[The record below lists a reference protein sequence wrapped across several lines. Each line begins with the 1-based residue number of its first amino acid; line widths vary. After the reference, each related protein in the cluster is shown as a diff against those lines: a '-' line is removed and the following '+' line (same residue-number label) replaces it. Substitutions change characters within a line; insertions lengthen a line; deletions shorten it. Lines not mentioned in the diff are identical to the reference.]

1 MTSPEGRTATAQ
13 SVIDA
18 GSDIVGPP
26 RRRRG
31 PRQARVLRRLLGGEL
46 LFANA
51 AALAFNTGAVS
62 VLGFL
67 FWVIAARYHQPA
79 AVGAASALIS
89 MLLLLT
95 SIAQVDLANVLA
107 RFMPVAGWRAGRLLL
122 SSYGIAATLAAV
134 VSIVVLVPLQARVA
148 WFPEGDQQILLLT
161 ATVIA
166 VCIFDLQDGALI
178 GLRAALWIPVEN
190 VTIGLMRVALVTLMG
205 AMALREGIF
214 VAWMLPMAVS
224 IIPVNLLLVRP
235 LLSRHAATAPAPDTT
250 PFSVRTIA
258 RFTAGDYV
266 GDLLSMGVRYVMPL
280 MITAQLGVEANGYF
294 YVTWL
299 IGLTFDGA
307 LLAVGASLTAEGAHD
322 PGRLAELARGLARR
336 ITLVG
341 LPVIALIVVAAPA
354 LLNIVGGAYAREATG
369 LLRLLALAFIPRALI
384 LLWASL
390 ARVERQ
396 VSRIVAMQ
404 GALAICTVGLSLPLI
419 GRLGITGAGWAYLVS
434 QIVVAAALLPRMA
447 FLFGPRPR
455 HGGRR

>member
-1 MTSPEGRTATAQ
+1 MSASDSRTAA
-13 SVIDA
+13 
-18 GSDIVGPP
+18 
-26 RRRRG
+26 RRTVVDTEPEPGAPVPGRGG
-31 PRQARVLRRLLGGEL
+31 PRAGVLRRVLGGEL

-51 AALAFNTGAVS
+51 AALVFNTGAVS

-67 FWVIAARYHQPA
+67 FWVIAARYHAPA

-107 RFMPVAGWRAGRLLL
+107 RFMPVAGRRAGQFLV
-122 SSYGIAATLAAV
+122 SSYGIAATFAAIISAV
-134 VSIVVLVPLQARVA
+134 VLIPLQTRVA
-148 WFPEGDQQILLLT
+148 WFPEGDHQILLLT

-178 GLRAALWIPVEN
+178 GLRAAVWIPVEN
-190 VTIGLMRVALVTLMG
+190 VTIGVVRVALVAVMG
-205 AMALREGIF
+205 ALVLDEGIF
-214 VAWMLPMAVS
+214 VAWMLPMALS

-235 LLSRHAATAPAPDTT
+235 LLSKHAATAAPPTT
-250 PFSVRTIA
+250 SFSVRTIA

-266 GDLLSMGVRYVMPL
+266 GDLLLMGVRYVMPL
-280 MITAQLGVEANGYF
+280 LITAQLGVEANGYF

-307 LLAVGASLTAEGAHD
+307 LIAVGASLTAEGAHD
-322 PGRLAELARGLARR
+322 PARLPELARGLARR
-336 ITLVG
+336 VALVG
-341 LPVIALIVVAAPA
+341 LPVIALIVVAAPVV
-354 LLNIVGGAYAREATG
+354 LTIVGAGYATEATG

-384 LLWASL
+384 LLWAAL

-396 VSRIVAMQ
+396 VSRIVAVQ
-404 GALAICTVGLSLPLI
+404 AALAICTVGLSLPLI

-434 QIVVAAALLPRMA
+434 QMIVAAVLLPKMT
-447 FLFGPRPR
+447 FLFRLRPR
-455 HGGRR
+455 GAGHR